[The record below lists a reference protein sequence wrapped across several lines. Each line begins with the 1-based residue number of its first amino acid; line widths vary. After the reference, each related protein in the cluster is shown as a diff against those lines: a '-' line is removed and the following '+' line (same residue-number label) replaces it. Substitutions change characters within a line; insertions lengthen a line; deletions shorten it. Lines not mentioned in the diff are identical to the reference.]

1 MTMTVR
7 IQIVDD
13 HEVLREGVKSLLAR
27 LRPDWEICGEATDGE
42 EAIQLARTLKPDIMI
57 LDITMPGMSG
67 LEASSKM
74 REMRLG
80 FPILIFT
87 THQAGRLAGEV
98 RRAGAQGYVVKSQ
111 AASKLVV
118 AIDKLLA
125 GGTFFETPPEA
136 QPEKNPKGT
145 NLGIIL
151 RSISPLPA

>member
-1 MTMTVR
+1 MTVR

-42 EAIQLARTLKPDIMI
+42 EAIQLARTLKPDIMV
-57 LDITMPGMSG
+57 LDITMPGISG

-74 REMRLG
+74 RQLG
-80 FPILIFT
+80 FAFPILMFT
-87 THQAGRLAGEV
+87 THQASRLAGEV

-111 AASKLVV
+111 AANNLVL

-125 GGTFFETPPEA
+125 GGTFFEAPPE
-136 QPEKNPKGT
+136 PKPDKNPKGT
-145 NLGIIL
+145 NLLL
-151 RSISPLPA
+151 RNICPLAA